1 MQLVHGVITAIVTPM
16 MEDGAIDIETFREL
30 VSWQIEL
37 GVRGI
42 VVAGTTGEVSTLC
55 HGEHIALVGEAVQI
69 ARGRACIIAG
79 AGSNSTNEAIELTRH
94 ARDVGADAALQVVPY
109 YNKPTQDGLYNHFRA
124 IAEAVDID
132 LVLYNVPSRV
142 GTKLHPYTTARL
154 SHVPGIVGVKD
165 TEPSMLSMYRLLRMH
180 GVRHG
185 FKVYSGDDITS
196 PGAVRLGANG
206 VVSVAS
212 NLAPALCLRWHEN
225 GSAWGPSDDA
235 LLPDS
240 LLRRMFAQANPMPI
254 KHALHEAGL
263 VRSGIRQPLT
273 WLACTPGIELCAIA
287 RRSAC
292 SVGDCDESPSLLLP
306 GLDV

>member
-37 GVRGI
+37 GVKGL

-55 HGEHIALVGEAVQI
+55 HGEHISLVGEAVQI

-94 ARDVGADAALQVVPY
+94 ARDVGADVALQVVPY
-109 YNKPTQDGLYNHFRA
+109 YNKPTQDGLYHHFRA
-124 IAEAVDID
+124 IAEAVDMD

-142 GTKLHPYTTARL
+142 GVKLHPYTTARL

-165 TEPSMLSMYRLLRMH
+165 TEQSMLSMYRMLRMH

-185 FKVYSGDDITS
+185 FKVYSGDDMTS
-196 PGAVRLGANG
+196 QGAVRLGAHG

-212 NLAPALCLRWHEN
+212 NLAPALCVRWHEN
-225 GSAWGPSDDA
+225 VSSGAPSVDA
-235 LLPDS
+235 FLQDS
-240 LLRRMFAQANPMPI
+240 LRKSMFACANPMPI

-263 VRSGIRQPLT
+263 LRRGIRPPLT
-273 WLACTPGIELCAIA
+273 WLPCPLGVELCSMA
-287 RRSAC
+287 RRAQSMQRW
-292 SVGDCDESPSLLLP
+292 GWR
-306 GLDV
+306 

>member
-37 GVRGI
+37 GVRGL

-94 ARDVGADAALQVVPY
+94 AKDVGADAALQVVPY
-109 YNKPTQDGLYNHFRA
+109 YNKPTQDGLYHHFRA

-132 LVLYNVPSRV
+132 MILYNVPSRV

-185 FKVYSGDDITS
+185 FKVYSGDDMTS
-196 PGAVRLGANG
+196 HGAVRLGAHG

-225 GSAWGPSDDA
+225 GSAWGAGEDA
-235 LLPDS
+235 RLQDS
-240 LLRRMFAQANPMPI
+240 LLRRMFAHANPMPI
-254 KHALHEAGL
+254 KHALHEAGML
-263 VRSGIRQPLT
+263 RSGIRPPLT
-273 WLACTPGIELCAIA
+273 WLPDTPGRMLCAIA

-306 GLDV
+306 GLNV